1 MFATIFL
8 LFVLLVILIYAYFS
22 THTYRI
28 IKHQGVY
35 KCQIESDN
43 FGFLSTTHKQWKT
56 ISTHAS
62 IKDASSAMKE
72 YIHKVKTEK
81 NHHKIIVKKRFWGI

>member
-8 LFVLLVILIYAYFS
+8 LFALLVLLIYAYF
-22 THTYRI
+22 TTPVYRI
-28 IKHQGVY
+28 IKHEDVY

-43 FGFLSTTHKQWKT
+43 FGYLSTTHKQWKT

-62 IKDASSAMKE
+62 IKDATSAMRE

-81 NHHKIIVKKRFWGI
+81 KRQKIIVKKRFWGI